1 MEMIDPFI
9 DFLHMLMG
17 TPLFYPLVT
26 LLIVADALAPIVPS
40 ETVLN
45 LAGAFAAS
53 QGVPSVKAVIAAA
66 IIGAI
71 IGDNLCFA
79 LGARLIGFVE
89 RLDPES
95 KAGQAILWVR
105 RNMHRG
111 AGPTI
116 IVGRFLPWA
125 RWVATIVLGSVRYN
139 WFAFFIYDTIGVIIW
154 AILSVGI
161 GYAGGALF
169 SDIPLLGMVV
179 GVLLG
184 SLVGFG
190 IQKLQGKF
198 FDWRDERRG
207 QSTL

>member
-139 WFAFFIYDTIGVIIW
+139 WFAFFLYDTIGVIIW
-154 AILSVGI
+154 ACLSVGL
-161 GYAGGALF
+161 GYAGGSLL
-169 SDIPLLGMVV
+169 SDFPLLGMIV
-179 GVLLG
+179 GIALG
-184 SLVGFG
+184 ALVGWIMQR
-190 IQKLQGKF
+190 IQSYIFEL
-198 FDWRDERRG
+198 FDVRRG
-207 QSTL
+207 VSAV